1 MGSRPLTIEVAEAR
15 FTLWSDDRPVEYTLQ
30 PVPVPLDEAR
40 ELSDRLLYGP
50 RVCAWLRGGTCPR
63 GVGMAAWTHF
73 YGVTVRA
80 LIAAELVE
88 AMDEAQ
94 ILLRGRLA
102 DLHDHLPHLY
112 RLRFGELCDH
122 EIWVP
127 GRQEQAA

>member
-1 MGSRPLTIEVAEAR
+1 MIEVAQAR
-15 FTLWSDDRPVEYTLQ
+15 FTLWSDDRPVGYTVE

-50 RVCAWLRGGTCPR
+50 HVWVRLSGGTCPR
-63 GVGMAAWTHF
+63 GLGARAWTHF

-80 LIAAELVE
+80 FIAAELIE

-94 ILLRGRLA
+94 FLLRERLTE
-102 DLHDHLPHLY
+102 LHGHLPHLY

-122 EIWVP
+122 EVLVP
-127 GRQEQAA
+127 GRQADAA

>member
-1 MGSRPLTIEVAEAR
+1 ME
-15 FTLWSDDRPVEYTLQ
+15 FTLQ

-50 RVCAWLRGGTCPR
+50 RVCAQLSGGTCAR
-63 GVGMAAWTHF
+63 GLGARAWTHF

-80 LIAAELVE
+80 FVAAELVE

-94 ILLRGRLA
+94 FLLRGRLT

-122 EIWVP
+122 EVLVP
-127 GRQEQAA
+127 GRQADAA